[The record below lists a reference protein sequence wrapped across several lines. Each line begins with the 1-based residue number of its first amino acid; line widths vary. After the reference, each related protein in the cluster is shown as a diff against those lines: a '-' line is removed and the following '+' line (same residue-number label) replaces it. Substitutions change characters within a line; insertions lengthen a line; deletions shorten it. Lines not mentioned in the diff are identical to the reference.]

1 MKLNEEGHAIMLT
14 ISENK
19 VRLAK
24 LRKLCFADLKALE
37 KHTIKQMDYFQRRF
51 PKDKKGNK
59 NIYNEMYS
67 YWVWWHSLNT
77 ALELVIIEY
86 IVNLEEK

>member
-1 MKLNEEGHAIMLT
+1 MKLNEEGHAIALT
-14 ISENK
+14 TPEIK

-24 LRKLCFADLKALE
+24 LRELCFADLKALE
-37 KHTIKQMDYFQRRF
+37 AHTIKQMYYFQRRF
-51 PKDKKGNK
+51 PKDRKGNK
-59 NIYNEMYS
+59 NIYKEMYS

-86 IVNLEEK
+86 IDSLEEK

>member
-1 MKLNEEGHAIMLT
+1 MKLNQEGHAVSLT
-14 ISENK
+14 TPEIK

-37 KHTIKQMDYFQRRF
+37 THTINQMDYFQRRF

-59 NIYNEMYS
+59 NIYKEMYS
-67 YWVWWHSLNT
+67 YWVWWHALKT

-86 IVNLEEK
+86 VDNLDKK